1 KAGFDEGELRQ
12 LFAPGNAAGLRNL
25 DEVKPLL
32 LARPPVWPVLL
43 AGALYLYLWWLATLV
58 FDLAFVWQRYVRG
71 SVVNDRLKA
80 WAQKKPPTAETAK
93 A

>member
-1 KAGFDEGELRQ
+1 
-12 LFAPGNAAGLRNL
+12 
-25 DEVKPLL
+25 
-32 LARPPVWPVLL
+32 
-43 AGALYLYLWWLATLV
+43 V